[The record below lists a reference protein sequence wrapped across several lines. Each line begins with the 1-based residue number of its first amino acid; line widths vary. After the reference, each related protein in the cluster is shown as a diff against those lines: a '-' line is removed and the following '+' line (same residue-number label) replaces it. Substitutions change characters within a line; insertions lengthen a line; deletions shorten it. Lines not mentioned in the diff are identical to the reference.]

1 MRTVVFLQHDDHTP
15 PALIGDYLR
24 EARFELDVR
33 RLDLGDP
40 LPAAGELGGVAALIA
55 LGGDLN
61 VDDDGTHPFLADER
75 ALLAQAI
82 AREVPTLGV
91 CLGAQQLALAGGGEV
106 YRRSGLFLGWNPIAF
121 AARDALVYDVHP
133 RPLVFSWRDYAC
145 RLPDEAL
152 LLADGEAGGQSE
164 PQIFRFGEVAWGL
177 MFHPEVDKPLLQ
189 DWFGR
194 DAAIVERAY
203 TGGVK
208 SLLKTSKRELLRSA
222 MLCGQLMGNFL
233 TAGRLRER

>member
-1 MRTVVFLQHDDHTP
+1 MPTVCFLQHDDHDT
-15 PALIGDYLR
+15 PALIGEYLR
-24 EARFELDVR
+24 DARFELDVR

-40 LPAAGELGGVAALIA
+40 LPAAGELGGLAALVA

-61 VDDDGTHPFLADER
+61 VDDDTTHPFLADER
-75 ALLAQAI
+75 ELLAQAI

-106 YRRSGLFLGWNPIAF
+106 YRRESLFLGWNPIEF
-121 AARDALVYDVHP
+121 AARDALVRGLHP

-145 RLPDEAL
+145 RLPDAAL
-152 LLADGEAGGQSE
+152 LLAEGDAGGRTE

-177 MFHPEVDKPLLQ
+177 MFHPEVDKPLLA
-189 DWFGR
+189 DWFER
-194 DAAIVERAY
+194 DAAVVERAY
-203 TGGVK
+203 PGGVK
-208 SLLKTSKRELLRSA
+208 PLLEASKRELLRSA

-233 TAGRLRER
+233 AAGRLRER